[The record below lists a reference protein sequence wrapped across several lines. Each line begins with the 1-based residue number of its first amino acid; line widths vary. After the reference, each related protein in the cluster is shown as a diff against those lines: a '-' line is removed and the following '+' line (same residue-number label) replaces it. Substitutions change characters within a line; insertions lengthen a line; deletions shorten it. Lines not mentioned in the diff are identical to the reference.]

1 MCVRASLSSLLCERW
16 WSGDDR
22 EMVLPLP
29 GFTTEA
35 VPVAWRTVEAELAA
49 TRVDTDVA
57 AEAGLFT
64 CGKRA

>member
-1 MCVRASLSSLLCERW
+1 
-16 WSGDDR
+16 
-22 EMVLPLP
+22 MVLPLP

-35 VPVAWRTVEAELAA
+35 FAEAPPAAAAAWRTVEAELAA

-64 CGKRA
+64 CERRA